1 MTDNRRFLL
10 LIILMFGLFI
20 SAGAQK
26 LLQLE
31 ILREVEAIKFGEGST
46 ITFKTKEYPKEWQT
60 KKIETIIPVDD
71 ILIFEDGMLPLKDIT
86 HLRLNN
92 STAKAFSRL
101 FSGFGAGWLLFGG
114 VAQIAG
120 DYKFTWGTF
129 AIGAVAVGLGWILN
143 KFISKRTYKMGKNAN
158 LRIIDIS
165 FPIMPVAKE
174 RTSGGYP

>member
-1 MTDNRRFLL
+1 MTEFRPFL
-10 LIILMFGLFI
+10 LIILMTILSH

-31 ILREVEAIKFGEGST
+31 ILREIEAIKFGEGSI
-46 ITFKTKEYPKEWQT
+46 ITFKTKDYPKEWQIKT
-60 KKIETIIPVDD
+60 IETIIPVDD
-71 ILIFEDGMLPLKDIT
+71 ILVFDDGMIALKDIT
-86 HLRLNN
+86 HLRMSNT
-92 STAKAFSRL
+92 TARAFGRL

-120 DYKFTWGTF
+120 DYEFTWGTF

-143 KFISKRTYKMGKNAN
+143 KFVSKRTYKMGKNAN

-165 FPIMPVAKE
+165 FPMAPNPRVQ
-174 RTSGGYP
+174 SNGGYP

>member
-1 MTDNRRFLL
+1 MTEYRF
-10 LIILMFGLFI
+10 ILWFVWLNVFFH
-20 SAGAQK
+20 SLGAQK

-60 KKIETIIPVDD
+60 KKIETIIPVED
-71 ILIFEDGMLPLKDIT
+71 ILVFDDGMVSIKDIT
-86 HLRLNN
+86 QLRLSNG
-92 STAKAFSRL
+92 TAKAFGQL

-120 DYKFTWGTF
+120 DYEFTWGTF

-143 KFISKRTYKMGKNAN
+143 KFVSKKTYKMGKNAN

-165 FPIMPVAKE
+165 FSLTPVP
-174 RTSGGYP
+174 TVQTNGGYP